1 MAQKI
6 AKTRILAIFDKSRM
20 AALKLTHLREESELF
35 VYRTPQSIH
44 IITSD
49 FPDLGRQKER

>member
-1 MAQKI
+1 
-6 AKTRILAIFDKSRM
+6 M
-20 AALKLTHLREESELF
+20 AALKLACLREESKLF
-35 VYRTPQSIH
+35 VYRTPQSIY